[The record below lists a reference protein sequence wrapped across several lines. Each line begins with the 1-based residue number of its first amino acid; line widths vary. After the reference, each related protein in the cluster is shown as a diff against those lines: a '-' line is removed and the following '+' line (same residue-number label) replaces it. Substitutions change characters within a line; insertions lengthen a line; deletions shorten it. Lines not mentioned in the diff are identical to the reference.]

1 MGEFQG
7 HHPWLSSKGDGH
19 TAGVP
24 RGSAGVPP
32 GPRWRGPGQRVALAA
47 APASTPAPGG
57 LGARG
62 VFCVSVLVLCGW
74 FPVLSVKDTV

>member
-1 MGEFQG
+1 M
-7 HHPWLSSKGDGH
+7 
-19 TAGVP
+19 
-24 RGSAGVPP
+24 PP